1 MMNRLVILLV
11 VAVAVVMGSVPS
23 EGRIKYLFL
32 SYFRVRFSNL
42 GNHHLKGGLKI
53 GFGFV

>member
-11 VAVAVVMGSVPS
+11 VAVVVVMCTVPS
-23 EGRIKYLFL
+23 EGRMKYLFL

-42 GNHHLKGGLKI
+42 LIIHDNQ
-53 GFGFV
+53 

>member
-23 EGRIKYLFL
+23 EGRIKYLFC
-32 SYFRVRFSNL
+32 
-42 GNHHLKGGLKI
+42 HT
-53 GFGFV
+53 FGFVSPTY